1 MTVEY
6 KIQVENSQKCQPFE
20 ASMMAISFSSMATD
34 VYKEELLLSTEAAVG
49 AVGGSLGLFLGW
61 SFYGLVV
68 DLLDNWKS
76 LVKIFVVVNV
86 LCAFLGLIGIE
97 IIFGTDFFI
106 DRIGIELIHFFEH
119 FATIEIFKVS

>member
-1 MTVEY
+1 MARYSVTVEY
-6 KIQVENSQKCQPFE
+6 KIRVENSQECQPYE
-20 ASMMAISFSSMATD
+20 ASMIAISFSSMATD

-76 LVKIFVVVNV
+76 LVKIF
-86 LCAFLGLIGIE
+86 
-97 IIFGTDFFI
+97 
-106 DRIGIELIHFFEH
+106 
-119 FATIEIFKVS
+119 K